1 MREKALAA
9 KLRGKDEEIEKLVA
23 RRTQELE
30 QKYKEALE
38 ALTVD
43 HAGKLKETIDA
54 ATAAEA
60 AKNELSN
67 KVKKLEADLEER
79 IKELSTLKGD
89 REKTLHSLA
98 EMQVAVSDKAKQ
110 LSSAN
115 DTIADLRLK
124 LTTLEKSLEDGRTR
138 EKALNKDLQDERDLL
153 KSAAAAQADYEKG
166 VKLWTDRLVDTAERL
181 TAQLSTMG
189 RDSLQGFKY
198 STEEWVSQS
207 ARLTMFFESII
218 DALKLLQSNRATQLA
233 NESRKLCRAILRKV
247 LIKVVH
253 HNPGIDLTNALGRL
267 PRDADLKA
275 LEELI
280 APILEKVDSIKRIEG
295 QRRD

>member
-9 KLRGKDEEIEKLVA
+9 KLRGKDEEIEKLVT

-30 QKYKEALE
+30 QKHKEALE

-43 HAGKLKETIDA
+43 HAGKLKETINA

-60 AKNELSN
+60 TKNELSD

-79 IKELSTLKGD
+79 NKELLTLKGD

-98 EMQVAVSDKAKQ
+98 EMQVAVSDKTEQ

-115 DTIADLRLK
+115 DAIADLRLK

-138 EKALNKDLQDERDLL
+138 EKALSKDLQDERNLL
-153 KSAAAAQADYEKG
+153 KSAAAAQVDYEKG
-166 VKLWTDRLVDTAERL
+166 VEIWTERLVDTGEKL
-181 TAQLSTMG
+181 SAQLSTMG
-189 RDSLQGFKY
+189 RDGLQGFKY
-198 STEEWVSQS
+198 STEERVSRS
-207 ARLTMFFESII
+207 ARLTMFFESLI
-218 DALKLLQSNRATQLA
+218 DALKLLKSNRATQLA
-233 NESRKLCRAILRKV
+233 NESRQLCRAVLRKI

-253 HNPGIDLTNALGRL
+253 NNPGVDLSNVLGHLPKNAN
-267 PRDADLKA
+267 LKA
-275 LEELI
+275 LEELV
-280 APILEKVDSIKRIEG
+280 APILERVDSIKRIEG
-295 QRRD
+295 QH